1 MLDRNAQLF
10 AAFKRLDALCGQIYG
25 KNGVTQYIHDMENA
39 GFRARYLVDSW
50 NHDLDMLKRVRHI
63 RNLLAHEP
71 YLPDTWQSTER
82 DVLWIE
88 EFHQRILDRTDP
100 LARLRAEQ
108 QMARL
113 RAEQQHDENN
123 CEKEERRSRCRFPF
137 WIIPVVFG
145 IVLLGCF
152 LIWLF
157 IR

>member
-1 MLDRNAQLF
+1 MLDRNAKLF

-39 GFRARYLVDSW
+39 GFRARYLVDGW

-113 RAEQQHDENN
+113 RAEQQHNENN
-123 CEKEERRSRCRFPF
+123 CEKEERRSHCRFPF

>member
-1 MLDRNAQLF
+1 MCDWNAELF

-39 GFRARYLVDSW
+39 GFRARYLVDGW

-108 QMARL
+108 QRL
-113 RAEQQHDENN
+113 RAEQQRNENN
-123 CEKEERRSRCRFPF
+123 CEKEERRSHRRFPF

-145 IVLLGCF
+145 TVLLGCF

-157 IR
+157 LR